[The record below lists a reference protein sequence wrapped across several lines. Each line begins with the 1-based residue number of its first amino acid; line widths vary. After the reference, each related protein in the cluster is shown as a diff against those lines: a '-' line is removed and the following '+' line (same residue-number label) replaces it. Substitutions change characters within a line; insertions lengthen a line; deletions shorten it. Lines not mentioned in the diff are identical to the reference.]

1 MNVKLAI
8 FMYKLAPKINSYI
21 ILILLVTFV
30 ISNHEKWIKRWKRI
44 EERKGEKFRKFKY
57 PSNEMRNEEIHG
69 PMKI

>member
-8 FMYKLAPKINSYI
+8 CLCTNLQNKTPKINSYI
-21 ILILLVTFV
+21 TLIYIFDFK
-30 ISNHEKWIKRWKRI
+30 SRRIKRWKRI